1 MESMLKVLFY
11 INIFAILMSCHSC
24 RREKANVEIT
34 NVVEEWINK
43 EIKFDNEY
51 VFTRLVKD
59 SVYNS
64 IPTSKYKILVY
75 TDSIGCVGCNL
86 RLSQW
91 LEWMIQIDSISDNK
105 VSFLFFIHPKDMR
118 DLLLLLCSQSFDIP
132 VCIDRN
138 DSLNKLNHFPSNA
151 MLQTFLL
158 DEHNKVLAIGNPMH
172 NPKIKELYMNIIF
185 DKQNISEVEKRKQT
199 EVSIDKKY
207 MDLGTFDWKKQ
218 KSCEFILTN
227 IGQELLVVD
236 NVITSCGCTTVEY
249 SKTPVQPE
257 KNLTLKVKYTADRP
271 EYFNKTITVYCNE
284 KDSPILLNISGNA
297 K

>member
-1 MESMLKVLFY
+1 
-11 INIFAILMSCHSC
+11 
-24 RREKANVEIT
+24 
-34 NVVEEWINK
+34 
-43 EIKFDNEY
+43 
-51 VFTRLVKD
+51 
-59 SVYNS
+59 
-64 IPTSKYKILVY
+64 
-75 TDSIGCVGCNL
+75 
-86 RLSQW
+86 
-91 LEWMIQIDSISDNK
+91 
-105 VSFLFFIHPKDMR
+105 MR

-138 DSLNKLNHFPSNA
+138 DSFNKLNHFPSNA